1 MFELFVIGGVPWMT
15 FLTLVLL
22 AVLLSAW
29 KAPAWVKEIG
39 IIALVV
45 GVLGF
50 LVGFYQAAWDISK
63 AGDIAP
69 RIVWSGMRVA
79 VITPIYG
86 LIIYF
91 VSLIIRI
98 IQKPRI

>member
-1 MFELFVIGGVPWMT
+1 MFEFFVLGGVPWMT

-22 AVLLSAW
+22 AMLLAAW

-39 IIALVV
+39 IFALAV

-50 LVGFYQAAWDISK
+50 FVGFYVAALDISA

-69 RIVWSGMRVA
+69 AIIWKGLSVA
-79 VITPIYG
+79 VITTIYG
-86 LIIYF
+86 LLIYM

-98 IQKPRI
+98 IQKPKI